1 MGIKTRDFPRTH
13 THTPTRRHTLRDT
26 CTSRQRDRQ
35 RDIRGLS
42 VRNAAVTNLT
52 QLSPTQSL
60 PNRTTHM
67 QRQQKPD
74 TKAPTESAV
83 GYFYPFPTST
93 PSIHLGTEHILILV
107 CSECSWQQLRNYGVL
122 SRHLTP
128 HLQSF
133 VVLIVCPR
141 PRPHPP
147 HHVCPSVRPASQP
160 ACLPFCL
167 SRPAF
172 FRASAARSANSLCT
186 SVLAAF
192 CRGSLNVSLSSCSV
206 CCILLCPLSSTR
218 TIREKKAGIF
228 TLCRL

>member
-1 MGIKTRDFPRTH
+1 MLQSRTS
-13 THTPTRRHTLRDT
+13 P
-26 CTSRQRDRQ
+26 S
-35 RDIRGLS
+35 S
-42 VRNAAVTNLT
+42 V
-52 QLSPTQSL
+52 QLSPCPTAQRICNANKNQIQRHPLSL
-60 PNRTTHM
+60 
-67 QRQQKPD
+67 QL
-74 TKAPTESAV
+74 
-83 GYFYPFPTST
+83 GTST
-93 PSIHLGTEHILILV
+93 PSLHPPPSFHLGTEHILILV
-107 CSECSWQQLRNYGVL
+107 CSECSWQQLRNYVVL

-147 HHVCPSVRPASQP
+147 HHVCPSVRPSSQP

-218 TIREKKAGIF
+218 TIREKKAGNF

>member
-1 MGIKTRDFPRTH
+1 MLQSRTS
-13 THTPTRRHTLRDT
+13 P
-26 CTSRQRDRQ
+26 S
-35 RDIRGLS
+35 S
-42 VRNAAVTNLT
+42 V
-52 QLSPTQSL
+52 QLSPCPTAQRICNANKNQIQRHPLSL
-60 PNRTTHM
+60 
-67 QRQQKPD
+67 QL
-74 TKAPTESAV
+74 
-83 GYFYPFPTST
+83 GTST

-147 HHVCPSVRPASQP
+147 HHVCPSVRPSSQP

-192 CRGSLNVSLSSCSV
+192 YRGSLNVSLSSCSV

-218 TIREKKAGIF
+218 TIREEKAGNL